1 MSWMYGLSLLASSG
15 INAWQA
21 GKNRQSSES
30 ISRLNR
36 DSSEEIARLSRKHS
50 AELQYNQLKFSVL
63 QQRENQEFQRELA
76 ELNHERAKEIEA
88 FRAQVNFAIN
98 QKNLDFQKWRFE
110 QEKKIQY
117 DILQLQ
123 QDFQRD
129 LTQIQHQNAL
139 IQMRERLRED
149 KSPIHNPAFNI
160 LENSFAH
167 RVMPLQVL
175 ISPPQLNYDPKTG
188 KPYIS
193 GVEDT
198 LAGEIHQFL
207 SQGYAGNQEW
217 PVQFLNGDWISNS
230 QGGNAALLSLHS
242 QLKNIPV
249 LILDTK
255 IPFDELNFSVGYWFS
270 GDVSFTRSSI
280 LSSQSVSHLLHESA
294 KKRALKWEEKRE
306 KIKASGKDEAYIKA
320 LGKVDEENLQI
331 YYQELAEIAELKQTG
346 VTDLP
351 IRKEYKITEEDY
363 KTFYRYLAVWHCL
376 AIGLYAD
383 ILFLGNSWENTPL
396 LPSLIPYLLE
406 KYRDN
411 PLLTLE
417 FWQEAISSI
426 VKVYGEFYNSLRSDF
441 AYCGHEIRMELALSL
456 ANLPSEYRCL
466 ALEQGNKAFSDW
478 LRANDA
484 PSDKV
489 FDLDNDA
496 DCQLLKRII
505 YQEDKPFLESLKL
518 LLDKVKD
525 VDRIDGSQSA
535 GVKSLIAG
543 WEFLDRLGI
552 ISNVSMMEFEK
563 SPKITDP
570 NSKKCDN
577 ISETDIKNQNTYTGE
592 PTMNSNKENQQAT
605 EILKSLQRLFSDRPE
620 VLRLLDPTNLDPDRV
635 AGEVIL
641 ENYRNQE
648 GFASPVNFYVTG
660 KTRAGKT
667 SLGNTIFDGKQTA
680 MKSTGY
686 RDCTFDLG
694 SFQSANNLRYFD
706 LPGAGSKEEFEN
718 INRAILCLAQ
728 IQPKRGRNPI
738 VTEFI
743 LSDYTDFT
751 KTQMPKQKTISVD
764 EWQSNENQLIYGAD
778 VILYVIAPHE
788 GLGRDDENYMYD
800 LLSAQKE
807 KRGSSNVVFAL
818 NLHLTEKGEPKYTQP
833 NIEDAYKTI
842 TDIYNE
848 VFPNHPTKPVIIEIN
863 SLTGLGADKIAEEIC
878 RLLPAD
884 KLGKM
889 EEVLGDKLKEK
900 ARKIRSKKFREALI
914 YIASRLATFK
924 VDQSFDNSSDIVLG
938 SYAAV
943 YSYSSKVFKK
953 EVSNGENAYGVVSDF
968 AGQTKESRT
977 ENITIKEPIIESI
990 ERFRTISEPVFGN
1003 VEEVNQIIVENE
1015 EIVETKRGGFL
1026 GELDQKIRGP
1036 RVDKVKR
1043 AKVIDLKTIKNQQ
1056 IGTKHTEVSDGY
1068 QTAVTGYNDKI
1079 VGLKH
1084 LKGGYDIIKGIL
1096 AIGLGIESLPD
1107 ENTGNFNHIYEA
1119 GEKEVN
1125 LKIGNLKSRVEQ
1137 VINNS
1142 DSKKAE
1148 NEIISILM
1156 QALL

>member
-15 INAWQA
+15 INAWSA
-21 GKNRQSSES
+21 SENRKSSES

-36 DSSEEIARLSRKHS
+36 DSSKEIDRLSRKHS

-198 LAGEIHQFL
+198 LAGEINQFL

-331 YYQELAEIAELKQTG
+331 YYQELAEIAELKQIG

-411 PLLTLE
+411 PLLTSE

-620 VLRLLDPTNLDPDRV
+620 VLRLLDPANLDLDRV

-641 ENYRNQE
+641 ENYRNQD
-648 GFASPVNFYVTG
+648 GFSSPINFYVTG

-667 SLGNTIFDGKQTA
+667 SLGNTLLGGKQTA

-686 RDCTFDLG
+686 ADCTDKVNCFKL
-694 SFQSANNLRYFD
+694 ANNLRYFD
-706 LPGAGSKEEFEN
+706 LPGAGSDETFEN
-718 INRAILCLAQ
+718 INRAALCIKQ
-728 IQPKRGRNPI
+728 ISEENYH

-743 LSDYTDFT
+743 LSDYTDYQNT
-751 KTQMPKQKTISVD
+751 KKAQEETISV
-764 EWQSNENQLIYGAD
+764 EKWQSQDNQLELGAD
-778 VILYVIAPHE
+778 VILYVVAVHE
-788 GLGRDDENYMYD
+788 GMGRDDEYYLES
-800 LLSAQKE
+800 LLSPQK
-807 KRGSSNVVFAL
+807 KKQCNVIFAL
-818 NLHLTEKGEPKYTQP
+818 NLHLDKETDRPIYTKP
-833 NIEDAYKTI
+833 NLEDAYKRI
-842 TDIYNE
+842 TKVYKKVYGDQTTEPI
-848 VFPNHPTKPVIIEIN
+848 IIEIN
-863 SLTGLGADKIAEEIC
+863 SIKGIGADKIAEQIC
-878 RLLPAD
+878 KLLPVH

-889 EEVLGDKLKEK
+889 EEVLGEKLKEK
-900 ARKIRSKKFREALI
+900 ARMARSKRFREALI

-924 VDQSFDNSSDIVLG
+924 VDQSLDADHNIVLG
-938 SYAAV
+938 SCLAV
-943 YSYSSKVFKK
+943 YNYSSKVFKK
-953 EVSNGENAYGVVSDF
+953 EVLIGKNDHGIVDDISNEITGKRTKDDTFDKPIYDRQEKIRDVPEYGEIKNKSEVVINTPTSIPVSRDNPF
-968 AGQTKESRT
+968 AQ
-977 ENITIKEPIIESI
+977 
-990 ERFRTISEPVFGN
+990 FFLGN
-1003 VEEVNQIIVENE
+1003 KLVQVNQEQIVPLTQTTWG
-1015 EIVETKRGGFL
+1015 IVGMK
-1026 GELDQKIRGP
+1026 Q
-1036 RVDKVKR
+1036 
-1043 AKVIDLKTIKNQQ
+1043 
-1056 IGTKHTEVSDGY
+1056 VSDGY
-1068 QTAVTGYNDKI
+1068 TEVVIGHETI
-1079 VGLKH
+1079 VLKKEF
-1084 LKGGYDIIKGIL
+1084 LKGGYEIIEGIL
-1096 AIGLGIESLPD
+1096 AIGLGFEGLPEGD
-1107 ENTGNFNHIYEA
+1107 LKSIYEN
-1119 GEKEVN
+1119 GKKQVN
-1125 LKIGNLKSRVEQ
+1125 LKIGNLKSKIEQ
-1137 VINNS
+1137 IINNS
-1142 DSKKAE
+1142 NSKTAE
-1148 NEIISILM
+1148 NEIIAILRKT
-1156 QALL
+1156 LL

>member
-15 INAWQA
+15 INAWSA
-21 GKNRQSSES
+21 SENRKSSES

-149 KSPIHNPAFNI
+149 KSPIANLASDL

-167 RVMPLQVL
+167 GIMPLKVL
-175 ISPPQLNYDPKTG
+175 LAPPSLDYDPSSG
-188 KPYIS
+188 KPYQAS
-193 GVEDT
+193 YEGF
-198 LAGEIHQFL
+198 LSKEIEQFL
-207 SQGYAGNQEW
+207 HQGYLNSKQY
-217 PVQFLNGDWISNS
+217 PVQLLDKAWESNKR
-230 QGGNAALLSLHS
+230 GGGSALQALHA
-242 QLKNIPV
+242 QLKSIPILV
-249 LILDTK
+249 LESE
-255 IPFDELNFSVGYWFS
+255 IPLGELNFRAGYWS
-270 GDVSFTRSSI
+270 GGDVSYTQATI
-280 LSSQSVSHLLHESA
+280 LSGQSVADLLNNSA
-294 KKRALKWEEKRE
+294 KKRALEWEVTRQKLQ
-306 KIKASGKDEAYIKA
+306 ALGKDEAYIKNM
-320 LGKVDEENLQI
+320 GGVNEENLQI
-331 YYQELAEIAELKQTG
+331 HNRELAEKEELEKHGIDTSN
-346 VTDLP
+346 LP
-351 IRKEYKITEEDY
+351 IGKEYKITDQDY
-363 KTFYRYLAVWHCL
+363 KSFYEYLAVWHCL
-376 AIGLYAD
+376 VIGLYAD

-406 KYRDN
+406 KYKN
-411 PLLTLE
+411 HSFLTSE
-417 FWQEAISSI
+417 FWQMGISTV
-426 VKVYGEFYNSLRSDF
+426 VKAYGQFYDTLKSD
-441 AYCGHEIRMELALSL
+441 APSCLPEIRMKLALSL
-456 ANLPSEYRCL
+456 ANLPSEYQYL

-620 VLRLLDPTNLDPDRV
+620 VLRLLDPSNLDPDRI

-641 ENYRNQE
+641 DNYRNQE
-648 GFASPVNFYVTG
+648 GFASTVNLYVTG
-660 KTRAGKT
+660 RTGAGKT
-667 SLGNTIFDGKQTA
+667 SLGNTIFDSKQKA

-686 RDCTFDLG
+686 MNCTDDVG
-694 SFQSANNLRYFD
+694 CFQSANNLKYFD
-706 LPGAGSKEEFEN
+706 LPGVASKQDFEN
-718 INRAILCLAQ
+718 INRAALGIDQ
-728 IQPKRGRNPI
+728 IFSKRRPTAPI
-738 VTEFI
+738 TQFT
-743 LSDYTDFT
+743 LSDYTDYQST
-751 KTQMPKQKTISVD
+751 NKAKQETILVE
-764 EWQSNENQLIYGAD
+764 EWQSTQNQLINGAD
-778 VILYVIAPHE
+778 VILYVIAPHA
-788 GLGRDDENYMYD
+788 GFVNDDEDYLYD
-800 LLSAQKE
+800 LLSTQKK
-807 KRGSSNVVFAL
+807 KRGSSNVIIAL
-818 NLHLTEKGEPKYTQP
+818 NLHLNKNGSPKYTKE
-833 NIEDAYKTI
+833 NIEDVHKMI
-842 TDIYNE
+842 TNIYNE
-848 VFPNHPTKPVIIEIN
+848 VYRDHITKPVIIEIN

-878 RLLPAD
+878 KLLPAD

-900 ARKIRSKKFREALI
+900 ARMVRSKKFREALI

-943 YSYSSKVFKK
+943 YSYSSRVFKK
-953 EVSNGENAYGVVSDF
+953 EVPNGENAYGVVSDF

-977 ENITIKEPIIESI
+977 EKEITEIPIYETIEN
-990 ERFRTISEPVFGN
+990 FRTVLKPIYDN
-1003 VEEVNQIIVENE
+1003 V
-1015 EIVETKRGGFL
+1015 K
-1026 GELDQKIRGP
+1026 K
-1036 RVDKVKR
+1036 
-1043 AKVIDLKTIKNQQ
+1043 
-1056 IGTKHTEVSDGY
+1056 
-1068 QTAVTGYNDKI
+1068 
-1079 VGLKH
+1079 
-1084 LKGGYDIIKGIL
+1084 
-1096 AIGLGIESLPD
+1096 
-1107 ENTGNFNHIYEA
+1107 
-1119 GEKEVN
+1119 
-1125 LKIGNLKSRVEQ
+1125 EQ
-1137 VINNS
+1137 VI
-1142 DSKKAE
+1142 KVE
-1148 NEIISILM
+1148 NPEKIGSSGIVMQIINLK
-1156 QALL
+1156 